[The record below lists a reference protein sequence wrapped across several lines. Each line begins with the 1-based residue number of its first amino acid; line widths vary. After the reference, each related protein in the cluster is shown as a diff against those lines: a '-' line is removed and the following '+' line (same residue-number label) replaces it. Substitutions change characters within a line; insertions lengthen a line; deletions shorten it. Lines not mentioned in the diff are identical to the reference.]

1 MKITV
6 NQLGLINTILQVD
19 KEGKT
24 RQFPLAELTTASDI
38 FKEIKKL
45 TEPKEIDVPQKDG
58 SVKKETHEFFKEGEL
73 ELTSE
78 QKVFIT
84 KLIDERDFTVYDA
97 EVVFELKKLI
107 K

>member
-1 MKITV
+1 MKITKE
-6 NQLGLINTILQVD
+6 QLSIINVILQVD
-19 KEGKT
+19 KEGKSK
-24 RQFPLAELTTASDI
+24 QFGLSDLSIASDV

-45 TEPKEIDVPQKDG
+45 VVEDKFTDGEI
-58 SVKKETHEFFKEGEL
+58 

-84 KLIDERDFTVYDA
+84 KLIDERDWTVMDA
-97 EVVFELKKLI
+97 DFVFALKTLI

>member
-6 NQLGLINTILQVD
+6 WELSIINLVLQVD
-19 KEGKT
+19 WEGKSK
-24 RQFPLAELTTASDI
+24 QYPLSELTTASDI
-38 FKEIKKL
+38 FKEIKKCVGIIKNDKW
-45 TEPKEIDVPQKDG
+45 EDMEVFKDWEI
-58 SVKKETHEFFKEGEL
+58 

-84 KLIDERDFTVYDA
+84 KLIDERSWTVGDA
-97 EVVFELKKLI
+97 EFIFKLKSLI